1 MNHIRTQNI
10 DALMDEQY
18 RESLFYLLDAWEEN
32 LLNAVKPHQGDGR
45 SEIDSKIDKA
55 LLDFKESVDQL
66 RQAIAQKEGESLR
79 ELSDRIID
87 RLFDFLRK
95 TAEQSGNELVL
106 EQLDM
111 MAQGVPIS
119 EIIEKPAKPKVF
131 H

>member
-1 MNHIRTQNI
+1 MNQIRTQNI

-66 RQAIAQKEGESLR
+66 RQHLDSIENRTWVLRWARAQMET
-79 ELSDRIID
+79 
-87 RLFDFLRK
+87 F
-95 TAEQSGNELVL
+95 
-106 EQLDM
+106 
-111 MAQGVPIS
+111 
-119 EIIEKPAKPKVF
+119 
-131 H
+131 